1 LNLLARKSIGII
13 GEKIQKNSDLNDPYD
28 LFFLK
33 KDELEQISNFKLD
46 ENTIKK
52 IYYRKKQYLNAFK
65 EEPNWELN
73 NIEKPINSDKN
84 IFFGTPGSPG
94 EFEGQ
99 VYLVNGVED
108 FSGLPNDSILIAK
121 TTNPAWTVLFYKA
134 KAVITESGGPL
145 SHGAVT
151 ARELGLPAVMSVR
164 GCMNIF
170 SNGELV
176 RINGTKGFV
185 EKLN

>member
-1 LNLLARKSIGII
+1 MVRYISSQLNFAL
-13 GEKIQKNSDLNDPYD
+13 PYAV
-28 LFFLK
+28 FACF
-33 KDELEQISNFKLD
+33 
-46 ENTIKK
+46 
-52 IYYRKKQYLNAFK
+52 
-65 EEPNWELN
+65 EEFTE
-73 NIEKPINSDKN
+73 DKN

-151 ARELGLPAVMSVR
+151 ARELGFPAVMSVR